1 MSNSDRRVWAK
12 EEDEAIR
19 ALVAKYGTKTWSV
32 IAEQIVKE
40 YDIEG
45 RTGKQCR
52 ERWHNHLDP
61 NINKNS
67 WTEEE
72 EKIMS
77 EAHKELGNR
86 WSEIAK
92 RLPGRTDNHVKNH
105 WYSFMR
111 RNVRRLNRE
120 VGNVAGS
127 QAKAEKAA
135 AAAAAAE
142 NGGDKNSTE
151 KPATAKKANKS
162 RKAANLA
169 ELQRYFR
176 AAAEAAHEVLAE
188 QGASGMDSCG
198 DVAKLTESD
207 GKALDSPSRM
217 VALNLANGNPLFRE
231 KLKQKLD
238 ITGTS
243 GEGVDNMSGHSF
255 SSSFD
260 SSTASSAAVAEA
272 VDSAT
277 KAQAA
282 TKKEPKSKKERSS
295 VGKASRPPKMRQKKY
310 RGTDGDGDKD
320 DGKETDANGSII
332 KRRRKTELQIQ
343 VEPTAPPVAPL
354 HSLAFNDMGP
364 PDDTP
369 RKAFKFKAGKDSLLN
384 APLESPLSLDKH
396 VSFDGSFNIAADTP
410 TLSKLMNLIPQN
422 SSKPGSTLTSDSLRF
437 DFDEIVQHFPSPRA
451 GFPSPRNAGFQSP
464 RVSDLP
470 SSTWH
475 GLNMDSTTSIG
486 SIGTSFFNFPDSA
499 SGVGPGVFSSKG
511 DMPLTSTTSAGSKR
525 SSRELSTPGG
535 GTGDDFG
542 LALMS
547 PKSPKLTP
555 LSSAGSVTPGSVG
568 LISSSGGFTPRV
580 ALGTGG
586 STPNSFDVGEHGKF
600 GSMKSRRH
608 TPTIEEECALLDNT
622 DES

>member
-12 EEDEAIR
+12 EEDDAIR
-19 ALVAKYGTKTWSV
+19 ALVAKYGTKTWSI

-40 YDIEG
+40 YGIEG

-72 EKIMS
+72 ERIMS

-120 VGNVAGS
+120 VGNVTGS
-127 QAKAEKAA
+127 HTKAEKAA
-135 AAAAAAE
+135 EGSGSDKA
-142 NGGDKNSTE
+142 NGDNSVT
-151 KPATAKKANKS
+151 KKANKS

-169 ELQRYFR
+169 ELQRYFK

-188 QGASGMDSCG
+188 QGSSGLGTCADM
-198 DVAKLTESD
+198 AKLTESD

-231 KLKQKLD
+231 KLKQKLEL
-238 ITGTS
+238 TGS
-243 GEGVDNMSGHSF
+243 GMGGVSSLEGQSL

-272 VDSAT
+272 VDSTT

-282 TKKEPKSKKERSS
+282 NKKQSKVKKEQSSESKN
-295 VGKASRPPKMRQKKY
+295 SRPPKLRQKKY
-310 RGTDGDGDKD
+310 RGREGDGEKD
-320 DGKETDANGSII
+320 DSTSTDVNGSII
-332 KRRRKTELQIQ
+332 KRRRKSELQIQ

-354 HSLAFNDMGP
+354 HSLALSDMGP

-369 RKAFKFKAGKDSLLN
+369 RKAFKFKSGKDCLLN
-384 APLESPLSLDKH
+384 IPLESPLSLDKH
-396 VSFDGSFNIAADTP
+396 VSFDSTFSVAADTP

-437 DFDEIVQHFPSPRA
+437 DFDDIVKHFPSPRA
-451 GFPSPRNAGFQSP
+451 GFPSPHNAGFSSP

-475 GLNMDSTTSIG
+475 GLNLDSTTSIG
-486 SIGTSFFNFPDSA
+486 SNIFNFPESA

-511 DMPLTSTTSAGSKR
+511 DTPAASATTSR
-525 SSRELSTPGG
+525 SSRDVSTPGRAE
-535 GTGDDFG
+535 GDDFN
-542 LALMS
+542 LALLS
-547 PKSPKLTP
+547 PKSPRGLTP
-555 LSSAGSVTPGSVG
+555 LSSTSNETPGSMN
-568 LISSSGGFTPRV
+568 LMSSSGGFTPTG
-580 ALGTGG
+580 ACGPGG
-586 STPNSFDVGEHGKF
+586 STPSSFDVGDHGKT
-600 GSMKSRRH
+600 GLVKNRRN
-608 TPTIEEECALLDNT
+608 TSTIDLAD
-622 DES
+622 DV